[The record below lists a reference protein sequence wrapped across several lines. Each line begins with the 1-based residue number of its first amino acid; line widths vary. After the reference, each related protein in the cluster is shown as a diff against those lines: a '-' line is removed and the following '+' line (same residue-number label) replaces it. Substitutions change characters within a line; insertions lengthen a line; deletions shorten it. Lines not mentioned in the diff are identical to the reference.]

1 MVTTSIVIPIIITI
15 VTTRFHLGRA
25 LIKRGQ
31 RQIDQTGRDLT
42 NLTAHTASHNWD
54 DGDDDYG
61 DGDDGDDYYGDD
73 CDGDDDD
80 WWFF

>member
-1 MVTTSIVIPIIITI
+1 MVTTSIVIPIIIPI

-61 DGDDGDDYYGDD
+61 DDYYGDD
-73 CDGDDDD
+73 GDGDDDD
-80 WWFF
+80 

>member
-61 DGDDGDDYYGDD
+61 DGDDYYG
-73 CDGDDDD
+73 DGDDDD
-80 WWFF
+80 